1 MTVGASY
8 RASAPRLESVCRRR
22 CIAGECPRLAVIAEG
37 RSFVPTGAHT
47 LLIAEYLRDLAGLC
61 SGCPLGRLSRRV

>member
-1 MTVGASY
+1 M
-8 RASAPRLESVCRRR
+8 CRRR
-22 CIAGECPRLAVIAEG
+22 CIAGDCPRLAVIAEG